1 VWKSPLKMRLRALV
15 SPFERLSNANI
26 RLSDAAMGKFAKADG
41 QHNRPI
47 CERRTGAAIGQFAKG
62 QRQQVA
68 MIWRKDQRINGL
80 SAGKRGATRRAGRP
94 CKDNVRIA

>member
-1 VWKSPLKMRLRALV
+1 MWKSPLKMRLRALV

-26 RLSDAAMGKFAKADG
+26 RLAYAAMGEFAKAGG
-41 QHNRPI
+41 QHKRPI

-68 MIWRKDQRINGL
+68 MIWRNEQRIKSL
-80 SAGKRGATRRAGRP
+80 SAGKRGAAAGAPARRM
-94 CKDNVRIA
+94 